1 MKLAYYWPGM
11 KRDITQWCKQCSV
24 CAQCKGPP
32 TRRQGKLQKVIT
44 GAPLDIVAVDILS
57 GLPQTP
63 DGMKYI
69 LVLTDYFTKWG
80 CAFALP
86 DAEASTCMRAM
97 YDGFFAHFGLP
108 CQIRSDLGR
117 NFESKLFHEL
127 CMLVGTTKSHTT
139 AFHPKSDGQ
148 SERLIK
154 SVIQMLK
161 AVAEENPTTW
171 PKRLPTIM
179 AAYRMSVHK
188 TTGVTPNMAILGRE
202 VLLPATLVARPPEE
216 SHRITVP
223 FVKDLR
229 DARRDAHERV
239 RIATKSSA
247 RMQKRYYNERSKQTS
262 FCKGQKVWLFRL
274 RPPVRQK
281 FRKLQKLWTG
291 PWVIESFKT
300 PLVVVIKHSEKRTRQ
315 TVHVDRLLPRTASDS
330 ASAETDSGV
339 LPNTSTQTE
348 ELPLPDSQPWD
359 ESQSQSVSESSRPTR
374 TRRRPAAL
382 EPYILG

>member
-1 MKLAYYWPGM
+1 
-11 KRDITQWCKQCSV
+11 
-24 CAQCKGPP
+24 
-32 TRRQGKLQKVIT
+32 
-44 GAPLDIVAVDILS
+44 
-57 GLPQTP
+57 
-63 DGMKYI
+63 
-69 LVLTDYFTKWG
+69 
-80 CAFALP
+80 
-86 DAEASTCMRAM
+86 MRET
-97 YDGFFAHFGLP
+97 YDGFFAHFSLLRHIHSNRGK
-108 CQIRSDLGR
+108 

-127 CMLVGTTKSHTT
+127 CMSVGTTKSHTT
-139 AFHPKSDGQ
+139 AFHPQSDGQ

-188 TTGVTPNMAILGRE
+188 TTGVTPNMAMLGRE

-229 DARRDAHERV
+229 DALRDAHERV

-247 RMQKRYYNERSKQTS
+247 RMQKRYYDERSKQTS
-262 FCKGQKVWLFRL
+262 FCEGQKVWLFWP

-300 PLVVVIKHSEKRTRQ
+300 PVAVAIKHCKKRTRQ
-315 TVHVDRLLPRTASDS
+315 TVHVDRLLPCTASDLV
-330 ASAETDSGV
+330 SAETDSNV
-339 LPNTSTQTE
+339 LPDTSTQTE
-348 ELPLPDSQPWD
+348 KLSLPDSRPWD

-374 TRRRPAAL
+374 TRRLPAAL